1 MDYETIADYFLT
13 PKGTEPG
20 SPSVPSTAARRLRDV
35 LEPIATIGWWS
46 RPAADAFT
54 ALGHGFFDGYAWG
67 RAASLGADV
76 NPSVIVSAFGVF
88 SPGLLVPV
96 IEQARTISTRDQIL
110 AAREQGAS
118 DGLAAACASVS
129 LDGIEAAGR
138 QLIDVMQSIEPGP
151 RHLFGALQS
160 LSVPDN
166 PHGRLWRAAE
176 LFREHRGDS
185 HLAACATFDLDMAEM
200 NVLTE
205 RWLQYPVGEYS
216 SSRGFSGEQLEQAC
230 DALRNRK
237 WMDEAGELTASGR
250 AVRDEIEKRTD
261 DGQAK
266 VVSVLGDQLDALVNL
281 CQPVSDAILAS
292 HAAPADPRKRAA
304 G

>member
-1 MDYETIADYFLT
+1 MDYETIAGYFLT
-13 PKGTEPG
+13 PKGTEPP
-20 SPSVPSTAARRLRDV
+20 SPPVSSTPARRVRDAI
-35 LEPIATIGWWS
+35 EPIATIGWWS

-76 NPSVIVSAFGVF
+76 NPTVVVSAFGVF

-96 IEQARTISTRDQIL
+96 IEQARTISSRDQIL
-110 AAREQGAS
+110 TARARGAS
-118 DGLAAACASVS
+118 EGLAQTCGFLPLSTVDS
-129 LDGIEAAGR
+129 AGR
-138 QLIDVMQSIEPGP
+138 QLLDAMQSVEPGP

-160 LSVPDN
+160 LSVPEDSY
-166 PHGRLWRAAE
+166 GRLWRAAE

-216 SSRGFSGEQLEQAC
+216 STRGFAPEQLEQAC
-230 DALRNRK
+230 DALRRRG
-237 WMDEAGELTASGR
+237 WMDAAGDLTGTGR
-250 AVRDEIEKRTD
+250 STRDEIEQRTD
-261 DGQAK
+261 DGQSK
-266 VVSVLGDQLDALVNL
+266 VIGVLGDRLDELVGL
-281 CQPVSDAILAS
+281 CQQVSDAILSA